1 MKQEIFNY
9 LLTIPKGKVTTYKNI
24 AKIFGVHPRMV
35 SQTMRYNKNPEF
47 FSCYKVIASTGKI
60 SGYNTIRGVE
70 EKIEKLEKDGIEII
84 NGVIDKKFII

>member
-9 LLTIPKGKVTTYKNI
+9 LLTIPKWKVTTYKNI
-24 AKIFGVHPRMV
+24 AKIFWVHPRMV

-47 FSCYKVIASTGKI
+47 FSCYKVIASTWKI
-60 SGYNTIRGVE
+60 SWYNTIRWVE

-84 NGVIDKKFII
+84 NWVIDKKFII